1 MSNNTNIHVFTD
13 ETLAEH
19 DFEIAV
25 KVNQAT
31 TKHVARQM
39 VRMTAPQQVRAQS
52 RSGIKEL
59 MFDEHTLDAI
69 LAHIPR

>member
-1 MSNNTNIHVFTD
+1 MSNNTNIHVLTD
-13 ETLAEH
+13 ETLADH

-39 VRMTAPQQVRAQS
+39 VRMTAPQQMRVQS
-52 RSGIKEL
+52 HRGIEEL
-59 MFDEHTLDAI
+59 MFDEQTLDAI

>member
-39 VRMTAPQQVRAQS
+39 VRLTAPQQVRAQS
-52 RSGIKEL
+52 HRGIEEL
-59 MFDEHTLDAI
+59 MFDEQTLDTI